1 MKFYNCEAKGLKLKV
16 RKFLGLSPTFV
27 EVTGEKLVGGLFA
40 PPPPP
45 SWIGL
50 ITLGE
55 DMSTVELGYDGL
67 NTNQT
72 STDYKS
78 LREECPNTEVFFGPY
93 FLVLEL
99 NMEIY
104 RVNLRIQFEYRK
116 IRTRK
121 NSVVGHF
128 SRSEWVWDYMWLQV
142 TMGWNKRNSKW
153 LEVIYIH
160 YLDFLLHLLHCYWWA
175 FFYYGTNHFWKVSK
189 SKRHRSYSIIIIN

>member
-1 MKFYNCEAKGLKLKV
+1 
-16 RKFLGLSPTFV
+16 
-27 EVTGEKLVGGLFA
+27 
-40 PPPPP
+40 
-45 SWIGL
+45 
-50 ITLGE
+50 
-55 DMSTVELGYDGL
+55 MSTVEL
-67 NTNQT
+67 
-72 STDYKS
+72 STGIWWAEYESDFNRLQITAWRVSKYG
-78 LREECPNTEVFFGPY
+78 VFFGPY
-93 FLVLEL
+93 FLVFEL
-99 NMEIY
+99 NTEIY

-116 IRTRK
+116 MRTRK

-153 LEVIYIH
+153 LEVIYMH